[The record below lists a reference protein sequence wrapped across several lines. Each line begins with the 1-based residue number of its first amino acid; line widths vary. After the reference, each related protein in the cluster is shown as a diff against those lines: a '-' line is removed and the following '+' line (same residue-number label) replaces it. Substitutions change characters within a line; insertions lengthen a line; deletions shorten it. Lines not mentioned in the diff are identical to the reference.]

1 MQGNQSADVTAQSKQ
16 RVRQLDVLKEWWGV
30 LLGAITFVGGLV
42 AQFVR
47 LENMGHANAAEIR
60 RVWRQREEDLRGQR
74 EAREAT
80 NRLIAEKHQE
90 QSEQLRELRADIK
103 ALLHRTS

>member
-1 MQGNQSADVTAQSKQ
+1 M
-16 RVRQLDVLKEWWGV
+16 DVLKEWWGMV
-30 LLGAITFVGGLV
+30 AGLFTFIGGLIV
-42 AQFVR
+42 WAVR
-47 LENMGHANAAEIR
+47 LENMGHGNAAEIR
-60 RVWRQREEDLRGQR
+60 RLWRQREEDLHAQR

-103 ALLHRTS
+103 ALLHRAS